1 MNREELKEKLEN
13 LNKKM
18 EGLKNKAKD
27 TMDTAIILGLEGK
40 DKIDDAI
47 KETKSNINALKEN
60 YIILSKSVKGKASAE
75 LLKAQMNIDVAKKE
89 IEKKKEIHDKKE
101 LEKYIESLVEYT
113 QTCIILSELAQTEA
127 NLAKL
132 ELLKAQT
139 EYEEKY
145 EKE

>member
-113 QTCIILSELAQTEA
+113 QTCIILSELAQ
-127 NLAKL
+127 NLN
-132 ELLKAQT
+132 
-139 EYEEKY
+139 
-145 EKE
+145 

>member
-47 KETKSNINALKEN
+47 KETKVIS
-60 YIILSKSVKGKASAE
+60 
-75 LLKAQMNIDVAKKE
+75 MP
-89 IEKKKEIHDKKE
+89 
-101 LEKYIESLVEYT
+101 
-113 QTCIILSELAQTEA
+113 
-127 NLAKL
+127 
-132 ELLKAQT
+132 
-139 EYEEKY
+139 
-145 EKE
+145 